1 MLWFYIAIFLISCVL
16 LYFSGEWVV
25 SGLMR
30 IARFLG
36 WREFIVAFFVM
47 AFGASLP
54 NFFIGAA
61 SALHKIPQLSFG
73 DVAGNNLVA
82 LTLAVAL
89 AILFS
94 KNKEISAENKTVQT
108 TSIFTV
114 IAAILPLILI
124 LDHELSRIDGV
135 LLIAF
140 FIFYFSWIFSK
151 KERFTKIYNKFAQNS
166 GFLHDTPKMSF
177 FENFKRYIQDLKKV
191 FFGLALLLISTQG
204 IVYAAKFFA
213 GTFNLPLIFTGV
225 LITGLGSSLPEIY
238 FAVLSAKKG
247 ETGMILGDLMG
258 AVIVPA
264 TLVLGVVALIC
275 PIKILDFSTLV
286 IARFFLIISALF
298 FLFFVKTHQKITQRE
313 SFFLLLLYIIFVGVE
328 ILKKYH

>member
-1 MLWFYIAIFLISCVL
+1 MFFYILIFVICCIL

-25 SGLMR
+25 AGLMR

-54 NFFIGAA
+54 NFFIGIT

-82 LTLAVAL
+82 LTLAIAL

-94 KNKEISAENKTVQT
+94 KGKEISAENKTVQT

-114 IAAILPLILI
+114 IAAILPLVLV
-124 LDHELSRIDGV
+124 LDRELSRIDGV
-135 LLIAF
+135 LLIALF
-140 FIFYFSWIFSK
+140 VFYFFWIFSK
-151 KERFTKIYNKFAQNS
+151 KERFTKIYNGYK
-166 GFLHDTPKMSF
+166 TPAVESF
-177 FENFKRYIQDLKKV
+177 KDYIQDLKKV
-191 FFGLALLLISTQG
+191 LFGLAVLLLATQG
-204 IVYAAKFFA
+204 IVLAAKFFA
-213 GTFNLPLIFTGV
+213 GTFNLPLLFTGV
-225 LITGLGSSLPEIY
+225 LITGLGSALPEIY
-238 FAVLSAKKG
+238 FAVISAKKG

-264 TLVLGVVALIC
+264 TLVLGLVAIIC

-286 IARFFLIISALF
+286 IARFFLVVSALF
-298 FLFFVKTHQKITQRE
+298 FLFFIRTHRKITQRE
-313 SFFLLLLYIIFVGVE
+313 SFFLLLLYIIFVAVE
-328 ILKKYH
+328 ILTKYY